1 MLGDQRSMAE
11 QREAGL
17 GALGLHRGFQADL
30 LDCWGGVHV
39 LKEIMDVIC
48 HLTHL
53 ALEEEP

>member
-30 LDCWGGVHV
+30 LDCWGGG
-39 LKEIMDVIC
+39 
-48 HLTHL
+48 
-53 ALEEEP
+53 ARA